1 MNKKIVFA
9 FLALALAS
17 MACGF
22 SVDLPKAPTPGPD
35 ITDQI
40 TVVDPKLA
48 LSGVEESNVT
58 RLGISFGAGKL
69 KLSPDAKD
77 LVNGTATYNIPE
89 LKPQIIKKDGDIR
102 IEQGDFKFNNFATLN
117 NVKNDWDLK
126 LGATPMDLS
135 IEAGA
140 YAAVI
145 DLGGL
150 SLTSLTIKD
159 GAADVK
165 LSFSSPNPT
174 EMSLFRYETGASDVK
189 LEKLANA
196 NFGAMN
202 FQSGAGDYTLDF
214 NGELKRSATVMV
226 NTGLSNMI
234 LVIPDGVNA
243 VVTVD
248 SGISNISAGSNWKQ
262 NGNVYT
268 QSGSGPKLTFMVQ
281 MGAGNLTLTR

>member
-1 MNKKIVFA
+1 MNKKIV
-9 FLALALAS
+9 LALLSLTIAS

-22 SVDLPKAPTPGPD
+22 SIDLPKTPTPGPD

-40 TVVDPKLA
+40 TVADPKLGQ
-48 LSGVEESNVT
+48 SGIEVSNAA
-58 RLGISFGAGKL
+58 RLDISFGAGKL
-69 KLSPDAKD
+69 KLSSGAKD

-89 LKPQIIKKDGDIR
+89 LKPQIIDEDGDIR
-102 IEQGDFKFNNFATLN
+102 IEQGDFKLNNFNALN
-117 NVKNDWDLK
+117 NIKNEWDLK
-126 LGATPMDLS
+126 LGNAPMDLS

-140 YAAVI
+140 YDAKM

-174 EMSLFRYETGASDVK
+174 EMSLFRYETGASDVR

-196 NFGAMN
+196 NFEAMN

-234 LVIPDGVNA
+234 LVVPDGVNA

-248 SGISNISAGSNWKQ
+248 SGISNIGAGSNWKQ
-262 NGNVYT
+262 DGNVYT
-268 QSGSGPKLTFMVQ
+268 QSASGPKLTFTVQ
-281 MGAGNLTLTR
+281 ISAGNLTLTH

>member
-9 FLALALAS
+9 IVLLTIAS

-22 SVDLPKAPTPGPD
+22 SIDLPKTPTPGPD
-35 ITDQI
+35 IIDQI
-40 TVVDPKLA
+40 TVADPKLA
-48 LSGVEESNVT
+48 LSGVEASDAT
-58 RLGISFGAGKL
+58 RLDISFGAGKL
-69 KLSPDAKD
+69 KLSSGAKD

-89 LKPQIIKKDGDIR
+89 LKPQVIEKDGNIR
-102 IEQGDFKFNNFATLN
+102 IEQGDFKLDNFAALN
-117 NVKNDWDLK
+117 NIKNEWDLK
-126 LGATPMDLS
+126 LGDVPMDLS
-135 IEAGA
+135 IDAGA
-140 YAAVI
+140 YDARI

-150 SLTSLTIKD
+150 SLTSLIIKD

-165 LSFSSPNPT
+165 LSFSSPNLS

-202 FQSGAGDYTLDF
+202 FQSGAGNYTLDF

-234 LVIPDGVNA
+234 LVIPNGINA

-248 SGISNISAGSNWKQ
+248 SGISNISAGSNWEQ

-268 QSGSGPKLTFMVQ
+268 QSGSGPKLTFTVQ
-281 MGAGNLTLTR
+281 ISAGNLTLTH

>member
-9 FLALALAS
+9 IIILTIAS

-22 SVDLPKAPTPGPD
+22 SIDLPKMPTPGPD

-40 TVVDPKLA
+40 TVADPKRA
-48 LSGVEESNVT
+48 LSDVKASDVT
-58 RLGISFGAGKL
+58 HLGISFGAGKL
-69 KLSPDAKD
+69 KLSSSAKD
-77 LVNGTATYNIPE
+77 LVNGTATYNVPE
-89 LKPQIIKKDGDIR
+89 LKPQITEIDGDVR
-102 IEQGDFKFNNFATLN
+102 IEQGDFKFDNFAVLN
-117 NVKNDWDLK
+117 NIKNEWDLK
-126 LGATPMDLS
+126 LGDTPLDLS

-140 YAAVI
+140 YDATF

-159 GAADVK
+159 GASDVR
-165 LSFSSPNPT
+165 LSFSSPNPG

-196 NFGAMN
+196 NLGTMN
-202 FQSGAGDYTLDF
+202 FQSGAGNYTLDF
-214 NGELKRSATVMV
+214 NGELKRSATVMI

-248 SGISNISAGSNWKQ
+248 SGISNISTGSNWER

-268 QSGSGPKLTFMVQ
+268 QIGSGPKLTFTVQ
-281 MGAGNLTLTR
+281 ISAGNLTLTH